1 MVIIDFM
8 RRKHMDMFLFD
19 TLKHSIED
27 IKKMK
32 KFEVKEIRENVEK
45 IEEKIAERHKNIA
58 KKMEEGL
65 EIPQQYEKV
74 LNNVIQSLIVFTQQ
88 QLPYD
93 IEAEILKD
101 KFKKCN
107 MGLDTIAILEKL
119 AITKNNIVI
128 VGANGSGKSSLV
140 SFLKASY
147 ISDMIVI
154 PAQKVLVY
162 TSESS
167 SFYLKSKQ
175 DVNDYQSRDYISSL
189 KQHIDSLDSSY
200 LYSFNI
206 LITAIVNDY
215 VDQILQVHS
224 GNKDIEENH
233 IIFNRLKQIWS
244 VLFPHIE
251 LNIDSKHRGIYPSL
265 NKVSY
270 NINRLSDGEKSVLY
284 YIGNILMANPDS
296 YIIVDEPETFL
307 NPAMYNK
314 LWDLLIAERQDCQF
328 IFCSHTIDFI
338 SSRTN
343 TSIVW
348 SRKFEFPNHWDIELV
363 PDTSLPAPVL
373 VELLGSRKPIL
384 FCEGEAKN
392 SYDFQVY
399 SSLFLEEYTIFPAG
413 GHGQVVKHV
422 SSFNSLKALHH
433 NRAIGIIDGDLSL
446 QDGKEEYRKHNVYTL
461 PFNEIEMFLLTDEVM
476 QSVLQD
482 SMGIEEVRQKVV
494 RFKEKFFKEVENH
507 SEKIA
512 LARIK
517 KIIDTKLSNYRIQN
531 TKSLDALKSEYETIN
546 ILVDIE
552 KEYKKVMRLISEC
565 LENRDYLTLLKIC
578 SLKKQISN
586 GLANDLLD
594 HNYISKA
601 MYRIQSKPELNQRLK
616 ERYFPDLI

>member
-1 MVIIDFM
+1 
-8 RRKHMDMFLFD
+8 MDMFLFD

-32 KFEVKEIRENVEK
+32 KFEVKEIRENLEK

-154 PAQKVLVY
+154 PAQKVLIY

-175 DVNDYQSRDYISSL
+175 DVNDYQSKDYISSL

-413 GHGQVVKHV
+413 GHVQVVKHV

-433 NRAIGIIDGDLSL
+433 NSAIGIIDGDLSL
-446 QDGKEEYRKHNVYTL
+446 YDEETGDKKEYVYRL
-461 PFNEIEMFLLTDEVM
+461 PFNEIEMFLLADEVM
-476 QSVLQD
+476 Q
-482 SMGIEEVRQKVV
+482 EVVQGSWGKTEVESRI
-494 RFKEKFFKEVENH
+494 RIFKEKFFAEVDQNK
-507 SEKIA
+507 EKIA
-512 LARIK
+512 LAGIK
-517 KIIDTKLSNYRIQN
+517 KMIDTKLECYRIRN
-531 TKSLDALKSEYETIN
+531 KKSFSDIEHEYESLNKLI
-546 ILVDIE
+546 DI
-552 KEYKKVMRLISEC
+552 KTEYKKIISTIDQC
-565 LENRDYLTLLKIC
+565 LSERDYLTLLKIC
-578 SLKKQISN
+578 NLKKQISN
-586 GLANDLLD
+586 SLANSYLD
-594 HNYISKA
+594 SNYITKA
-601 MYRIQSKPELNQRLK
+601 INKIHSQAELRQQLK
-616 ERYFPDLI
+616 DLYFSELLILLKA